1 MSTRW
6 SWAQVCARRLERH
19 GLSAPVPDATPAD
32 VVEAMCGA
40 HAQVPSAAELSVGL
54 RLTEATRV
62 DVREALWTECS
73 LVRTFGSRGTVHL
86 LASRDLLMWT
96 GALSSLPTARNGLP
110 EDARLTPGQTDQ
122 VVAAIGAALHGE
134 ELTVDELTAAVVAAT
149 GPWAGDG
156 VIPAWQGIWPR
167 WRQAIGAAANRGV
180 LCFGRN
186 RGRTVTYTNPRACC
200 RPRCRGRARRL
211 WPISSAA
218 TCTRT
223 ARPRRSTWPGGW
235 PSRRGGPRSGSRPSA
250 RTWSRS
256 RSRGARRGS
265 PPATPSPP
273 PRRPRRGAAPPVL
286 RTPTP
291 SAATPAGCSSPD
303 GPPTPRWRAA
313 RAATSRSCSSTGP
326 SPACGTS
333 AARGGASR
341 SRWIRST
348 PSPPPNAAGS
358 TSKVERVGTILQ
370 GVPRLI
376 VGPGTVGAPV
386 NRPLRPCVRD
396 RTTGRRRDAW

>member
-73 LVRTFGSRGTVHL
+73 LGRTFGSRRTVHL
-86 LASRDLLMWT
+86 LASRDLPMWT

-186 RGRTVTYTNPRACC
+186 RGRTVTYTNPRAGC

-256 RSRGARRGS
+256 RGARRGS

-273 PRRPRRGAAPPVL
+273 PPPPPEGCGSSRTSNAYTVGCHPRRLLFPGRAADRALARGQGGNFPVLLIDGTVAGVWHQRRAGRRIEVTLDPLDPLTPAQCRGLDQQGRAGRYDPAGRPAPHRRPGDGRR
-286 RTPTP
+286 
-291 SAATPAGCSSPD
+291 
-303 GPPTPRWRAA
+303 
-313 RAATSRSCSSTGP
+313 
-326 SPACGTS
+326 
-333 AARGGASR
+333 
-341 SRWIRST
+341 
-348 PSPPPNAAGS
+348 
-358 TSKVERVGTILQ
+358 
-370 GVPRLI
+370 
-376 VGPGTVGAPV
+376 APV
-386 NRPLRPCVRD
+386 NRPPRPCVRD
-396 RTTGRRRDAW
+396 RTTGRRRDAL